1 MSRGRSKTIKSHKL
15 FPDFIE
21 VVVPDDEIELY
32 QKTIPNPLIAIPK
45 ELKGLGPV
53 RNWCINNFKEET
65 VIMID
70 DDINFIYNIEGLH
83 ARRIIDK
90 EEALEVLIN
99 TAIMAK
105 DAGVGCFG
113 YTQTDIRKYNG
124 TAPFNLC
131 TWVGCVIGVIGKGI
145 QFRNDK
151 FKVDID
157 FCLQNLMIN
166 RIIWCDNRYYFSQ
179 ARDNN
184 SGGNSL
190 FRNQEEYEKSCQS
203 LKEKWGSYINIKND
217 KHRSQISISL
227 NVKRKQSLD
236 LGV

>member
-1 MSRGRSKTIKSHKL
+1 ML
-15 FPDFIE
+15 PDFIE
-21 VVVPDDEIELY
+21 VVVPDDEVDLY
-32 QKTIPNPLIAIPK
+32 SKVIPNPLVAIPK

-65 VIMID
+65 VIMLD
-70 DDINFIYNIEGLH
+70 DDISRCYNIGGLH
-83 ARRIIDK
+83 ARGIKDK
-90 EEALEVLIN
+90 EELLEVLIN

-105 DAGVGCFG
+105 DAEVGCFG
-113 YTQTDIRKYNG
+113 YTQTDIRKYRG
-124 TAPFNLC
+124 TDPFTLC
-131 TWVGCVIGVIGKGI
+131 TWVGGVIGVIGKGI

-166 RIIWCDNRYYFSQ
+166 RIVWCDNRYYFLQ

-184 SGGNSL
+184 GGGNSL
-190 FRNQEEYEKSCQS
+190 FRNQEEYEKSCKS
-203 LKEKWGSYINIKND
+203 LQEKWGSYIKIKND
-217 KHRSQISISL
+217 LRKGQLNIKL
-227 NVKRKQSLD
+227 NVQRKQKID

>member
-1 MSRGRSKTIKSHKL
+1 
-15 FPDFIE
+15 
-21 VVVPDDEIELY
+21 
-32 QKTIPNPLIAIPK
+32 
-45 ELKGLGPV
+45 
-53 RNWCINNFKEET
+53 
-65 VIMID
+65 
-70 DDINFIYNIEGLH
+70 
-83 ARRIIDK
+83 
-90 EEALEVLIN
+90 
-99 TAIMAK
+99 MAK

-124 TAPFNLC
+124 TAPFTLC